1 MKKKIIIVLIIF
13 ILGVAFVSY
22 GLVNYRNTMKNNKE
36 EEVNDNTSSQ
46 EKSDYTNNEDS
57 NEEQVKCTSITNY
70 TNKKDYN
77 KELCVVDFITNKEE
91 DVVSLKF
98 NIINNT
104 DNIIKNKQLKINF
117 YNENELFDTFEYTIE
132 ELEQYDEIGIET
144 EVIVEKLV
152 TKYEFEIDNFK
163 TNIKPNTK

>member
-57 NEEQVKCTSITNY
+57 NEEQVKYTSITNY
-70 TNKKDYN
+70 TNKKDYD
-77 KELCVVDFITNKEE
+77 KELCVVDFIANKEE

-98 NIINNT
+98 NLINNT
-104 DNIIKNKQLKINF
+104 NNIIKNK
-117 YNENELFDTFEYTIE
+117 
-132 ELEQYDEIGIET
+132 
-144 EVIVEKLV
+144 
-152 TKYEFEIDNFK
+152 
-163 TNIKPNTK
+163 